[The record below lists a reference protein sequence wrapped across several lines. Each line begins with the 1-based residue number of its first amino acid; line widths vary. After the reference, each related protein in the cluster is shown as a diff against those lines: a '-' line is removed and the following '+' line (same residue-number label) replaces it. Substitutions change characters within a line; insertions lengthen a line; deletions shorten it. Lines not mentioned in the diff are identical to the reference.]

1 MMLKMTKRNQE
12 NIVLLCALIDLGGA
26 DTKEHVLSYI
36 QDKNFWYQNDT
47 NCPPPPSR
55 PHERRWRNDISYA
68 REHMVTDGCVENKM
82 RNWWKITPKG
92 RMQFLKLKET
102 ALQLPE
108 STELRYTRA
117 FYEHLCAQDEQER
130 AQEAEEDR
138 ALATA
143 LAIRQMEPAAE
154 TEIVLD
160 NRPLPKGPSVQC
172 HGNRPHYN
180 RNPQILQRALQRAGY
195 RCEIDGEHVSF
206 LCRNRAHPYMES
218 HHLIPMQM
226 TDAFDVSLDR
236 EQNICCLCSSCHN
249 QIHYGTVED
258 IRRMLQTLFSK
269 RETELAAILGRELTL
284 EELYEI
290 YRV

>member
-1 MMLKMTKRNQE
+1 MLKMTKRNQE

-26 DTKEHVLSYI
+26 DTKDNVLSYI

-47 NCPPPPSR
+47 NCPPPRTR

-68 REHMVTDGCVENKM
+68 REHMVVEGCVENKT

-92 RMQFLKLKET
+92 RLLFLKLKET

-138 ALATA
+138 ALAEA

-160 NRPLPKGPSVQC
+160 NRPLPKGPSVRRSGSQPC
-172 HGNRPHYN
+172 YS

-195 RCEIDGEHVSF
+195 RCEIDGGHVSF
-206 LCRNRAHPYMES
+206 LCRNRTHPYMES

-258 IRRMLQTLFSK
+258 IRRMLEVLFSK
-269 RETELAAILGRELTL
+269 RKVELAAILGRELTL